1 VPSGQRALLLP
12 YKDGPRCI
20 LTACCARLF
29 AERIIFKYLNNNT
42 FKQPYARFLRENRHL
57 TKDQWDAL
65 SQVLTDFCYIRGIW
79 IILVEE
85 LPHVP
90 VLTSFLPSPAPPPHP
105 ASAEHEY
112 QDDYHNK
119 ERR

>member
-1 VPSGQRALLLP
+1 M
-12 YKDGPRCI
+12 DGSVTSDVSI
-20 LTACCARLF
+20 QQLADKVAADVL
-29 AERIIFKYLNNNT
+29 AVII
-42 FKQPYARFLRENRHL
+42 KQLAYARFLRENRHL
-57 TKDQWDAL
+57 TKDQWDAR
-65 SQVLTDFCYIRGIW
+65 SQVLTGFCYIRGIW

-90 VLTSFLPSPAPPPHP
+90 VLTTFLPAPPPPPHP

>member
-1 VPSGQRALLLP
+1 MYGLRSLP
-12 YKDGPRCI
+12 
-20 LTACCARLF
+20 TF
-29 AERIIFKYLNNNT
+29 A
-42 FKQPYARFLRENRHL
+42 QAG
-57 TKDQWDAL
+57 
-65 SQVLTDFCYIRGIW
+65 GIW

-90 VLTSFLPSPAPPPHP
+90 VLTTFLPSPALPII
-105 ASAEHEY
+105 ATAAEQEY

>member
-1 VPSGQRALLLP
+1 MTKSLSPRLPWLLARRTLSTGGQGGGRRAGRHHHATGVCPFPEGKQAPHQRPVGCTVSGPYRLLLQS
-12 YKDGPRCI
+12 G
-20 LTACCARLF
+20 
-29 AERIIFKYLNNNT
+29 
-42 FKQPYARFLRENRHL
+42 
-57 TKDQWDAL
+57 
-65 SQVLTDFCYIRGIW
+65 GIW

-90 VLTSFLPSPAPPPHP
+90 VLTTFLPSPAPPII
-105 ASAEHEY
+105 AAAAEHEY